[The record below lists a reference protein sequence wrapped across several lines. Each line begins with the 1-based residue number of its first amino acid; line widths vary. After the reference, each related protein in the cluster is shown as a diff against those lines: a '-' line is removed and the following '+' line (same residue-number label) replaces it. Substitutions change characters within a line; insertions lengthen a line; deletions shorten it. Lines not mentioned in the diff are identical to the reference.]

1 MTAHSAKGLEFAVVF
16 LVGME
21 EGVFPHAA
29 SSRDD
34 RSVEEERRLC
44 YVGMTRAMERL
55 TLSWAR
61 ERRRYGSRT
70 FGVPSRFLREIPP
83 ALVEGAM
90 LDGAGHVGPE
100 GRSLDYSYA
109 QTPDSEGGF
118 DASDGGGSA
127 GSDAYGMKA
136 ARGMRVRHP
145 IFGSGTVVGV
155 RGSGADQKLDIRF
168 ERVGVK
174 TVVLRYVHLE
184 FG

>member
-1 MTAHSAKGLEFAVVF
+1 VF

-83 ALVEGAM
+83 ALVEGAA
-90 LDGAGHVGPE
+90 LDVAGHAGSG
-100 GRSLDYSYA
+100 GRSLDYSYG
-109 QTPDSEGGF
+109 QSFDSC
-118 DASDGGGSA
+118 DGSGSA

-136 ARGMRVRHP
+136 ARGMRVQHP
-145 IFGSGTVVGV
+145 IFGSGTVLGV
-155 RGSGADQKLDIRF
+155 RGSGVDQKLDIRF

-174 TVVLRYVHLE
+174 TVVLRYVDLD